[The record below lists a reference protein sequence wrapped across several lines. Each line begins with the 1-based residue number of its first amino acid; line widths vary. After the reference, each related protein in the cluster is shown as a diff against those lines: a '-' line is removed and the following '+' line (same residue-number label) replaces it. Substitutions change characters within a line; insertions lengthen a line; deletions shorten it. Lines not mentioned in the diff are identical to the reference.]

1 MLHGAGW
8 RAVYQASSEGWS
20 TAHLVPLQQLS
31 RPRCTSQPARPA
43 AYPSLAPSPLPD
55 CCLTSPCANNF
66 IPPAPLWRQAQSE
79 LMARDL
85 TTALQEVES
94 SILRLPPMPA
104 SEAEEVAQAVVLMQ
118 QNADASAELA
128 AELAAA
134 RAKLA
139 RLQDAHGALAE
150 AALCHRA
157 AAAAAAAA
165 DKAAAAAAA
174 GKGGT

>member
-1 MLHGAGW
+1 M
-8 RAVYQASSEGWS
+8 
-20 TAHLVPLQQLS
+20 
-31 RPRCTSQPARPA
+31 
-43 AYPSLAPSPLPD
+43 PSP
-55 CCLTSPCANNF
+55 
-66 IPPAPLWRQAQSE
+66 PPAFLRPQAQTE

-85 TTALQEVES
+85 TSALQEVES

-104 SEAEEVAQAVVLMQ
+104 SEAEEVSQAVELMR
-118 QNADASAELA
+118 QNAEASEELA

-139 RLQDAHGALAE
+139 KLQDAHGALAE

-165 DKAAAAAAA
+165 DKAAAAV

>member
-1 MLHGAGW
+1 MWH
-8 RAVYQASSEGWS
+8 
-20 TAHLVPLQQLS
+20 
-31 RPRCTSQPARPA
+31 
-43 AYPSLAPSPLPD
+43 
-55 CCLTSPCANNF
+55 
-66 IPPAPLWRQAQSE
+66 QAQSE

-118 QNADASAELA
+118 QNAFASAELA